1 MIMSKIKEGHEIT
14 EEKSEALF
22 LVTVTLHGTRK
33 EHEVLAKSSLDAM
46 YRVRDEFYSSE
57 DF

>member
-22 LVTVTLHGTRK
+22 LVTVTLHGARK
-33 EHEVLAKSSLDAM
+33 KHEVLASSSLDAM
-46 YRVRDEFYSSE
+46 YRVREEFYNSE